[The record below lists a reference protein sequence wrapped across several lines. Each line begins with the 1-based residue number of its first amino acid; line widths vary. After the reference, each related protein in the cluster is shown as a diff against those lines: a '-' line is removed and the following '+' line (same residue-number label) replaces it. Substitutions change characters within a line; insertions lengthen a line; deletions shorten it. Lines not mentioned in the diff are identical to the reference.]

1 MHAAFVLQNIGKLQ
15 VQNGT
20 AEVKRF
26 FRNLATNLLTTKETK
41 QDIYG
46 HMFCSILADSFDSDF
61 IQEHSQMNLLNIDL
75 KLNYAMTILNKMQ
88 MLKSKKDKG
97 R

>member
-1 MHAAFVLQNIGKLQ
+1 
-15 VQNGT
+15 
-20 AEVKRF
+20 
-26 FRNLATNLLTTKETK
+26 
-41 QDIYG
+41 
-46 HMFCSILADSFDSDF
+46 MFCSILADSFDSDF

-88 MLKSKKDKG
+88 MLKNKKDKG